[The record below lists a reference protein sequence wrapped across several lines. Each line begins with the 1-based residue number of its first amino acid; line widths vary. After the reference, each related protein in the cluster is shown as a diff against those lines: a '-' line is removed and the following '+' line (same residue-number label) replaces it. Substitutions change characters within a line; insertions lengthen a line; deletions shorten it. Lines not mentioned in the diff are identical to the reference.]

1 MLLATINAS
10 RLISK
15 SNEVIMTCMLLILV
29 QILFFFLDV
38 IVLHFDSDDIVTR
51 WRREH

>member
-10 RLISK
+10 IFISK

-29 QILFFFLDV
+29 QILFFLDV
-38 IVLHFDSDDIVTR
+38 IVLHFYSDDIVTR
-51 WRREH
+51 WRRDH